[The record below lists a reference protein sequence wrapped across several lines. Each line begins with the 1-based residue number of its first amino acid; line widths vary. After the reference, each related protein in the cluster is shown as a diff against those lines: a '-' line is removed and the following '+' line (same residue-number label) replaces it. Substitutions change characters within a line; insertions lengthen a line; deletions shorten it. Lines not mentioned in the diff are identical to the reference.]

1 MKAKLTF
8 NLPDDQE
15 DFDNAINGTKAHL
28 CLWQISQNIR
38 AIWKHGDLNDSQFE
52 IVDRIRNEF
61 YQVLHENGI
70 KLN

>member
-8 NLPDDQE
+8 NLPEEQDE
-15 DFDNAINGTKAHL
+15 FDNAINGNKAHL
-28 CLWQISQNIR
+28 SLWQISQNIR

-61 YQVLHENGI
+61 YEVLHENGI
-70 KLN
+70 KLD